1 MLKNHFIIAWRV
13 LNKNRMYSI
22 LNISGLT
29 IGIAGFLM
37 ILFYI
42 VDERSYDRFYSN
54 SSNIYRITSHWGTSQ
69 EAQYATAPPP
79 LGKKLKEEVPE
90 IESVTRLL
98 KWNDFTVQPE
108 TGSNADQIFR
118 EASVFYAEP
127 NFFDVFDF
135 EVLAG
140 NPNSLEGGSS
150 VIITESTAKRYF
162 GRIPAAEVVGK
173 NLLIGSGSTD
183 LVKVGAVIKD
193 IPSQSHFHFDM
204 LVHDLD
210 MHREIF
216 LMDNWMWSILHT
228 YVKVKTN
235 QQDALSGKLKQ
246 IVDNEV
252 KPRLSGDQA
261 STDFFFGVQP
271 VRDIHLHSHL
281 LREHEAN
288 SYQSYVNIFSAVA
301 VIVLL
306 LASINFMNLSTA
318 KSTKRSLEV
327 GVRKVMGSRRFQL
340 VGQFMAE
347 AFVLVLVSTLLSMV
361 LVELFN
367 GVFNQISGKQ
377 IRFNIFQLTWIWG
390 IIPLLVISLSVLAGL
405 YPAFYLSSFEPVKVL
420 KGVQAPGKNSV
431 GLRSG
436 LVVFQFSISLVL
448 IICALIV
455 QRQLGFIQNS
465 NVGFDREQ
473 LLIIHNDGEIKN
485 EERKIFKN
493 RFASSPLIES
503 LAFSTGIPLP
513 GNFQMRGF
521 SLSENNGD
529 KGMNWYESDDDYVT
543 TLKLEIKSGR
553 NFSDIPGSDKRKALI
568 NERAAAALGISE
580 NPIGQKI
587 TKNRGADDEAELEVI
602 GILKDFNFESLR
614 EEIKPLVIE
623 YMDDYFLRDYITV
636 RLKPGDFDAGISAL
650 QATWKEF
657 EPRVPMNYSF
667 LDEDFQA
674 IYRSE
679 TQMGKLM
686 NALTMISIFIAFLGL
701 FGLTAYTV
709 QQRSKEI
716 GIRKVFGAG
725 QAEIFLL
732 LSVRYVKLIAISSL
746 IGIPMAY
753 LLIGR
758 WLDNFAFKVPFE
770 LWIFLTAG
778 FGCLGLA
785 ILTVGFQSFKSIA
798 TSPVNIL
805 KSE

>member
-13 LNKNRMYSI
+13 LNKNRMYSL

-42 VDERSYDRFYSN
+42 VDEKSYDRFYSN
-54 SSNIYRITSHWGTSQ
+54 SGDIYRITSHWGTEEGS
-69 EAQYATAPPP
+69 QYATAPPP
-79 LGKKLKEEVPE
+79 LGQSLKDISEVE
-90 IESVTRLL
+90 AVTRIL

-108 TGSNADQIFR
+108 TGPNADQIFR

-127 NFFDVFDF
+127 NFFEVFDF
-135 EVLAG
+135 EILAG
-140 NPNSLEGGSS
+140 SSIALEGGKS

-162 GRIPAAEVVGK
+162 GEIPTAEVVGK

-183 LVKVGAVIKD
+183 LMMVTSVIKD

-204 LVHDLD
+204 LVHNIE

-235 QQDALSGKLKQ
+235 QKDALSGKLKQ
-246 IVDNEV
+246 IVDNEIR
-252 KPRLSGDQA
+252 PRLSGDQA
-261 STDFFFGVQP
+261 STDFYFGLQP
-271 VRDIHLHSHL
+271 VQDIHLHSHL
-281 LREHEAN
+281 LREHEVN
-288 SYQSYVNIFSAVA
+288 GYQSYVNILSLVGL
-301 VIVLL
+301 IVLS

-327 GVRKVMGSRRFQL
+327 GVRKVMGSKRFQL

-347 AFVLVLVSTLLSMV
+347 AFVLVLVSTLLSLV
-361 LVELFN
+361 LVELSN
-367 GVFNQISGKQ
+367 GLFNQISGKQ
-377 IRFNIFQLTWIWG
+377 IRFNIFQLSWIWG
-390 IIPLLVISLSVLAGL
+390 VIPLLILSLSVLAGF
-405 YPAFYLSSFEPVKVL
+405 YPAFYLSSFQPLKVI
-420 KGVQAPGKNSV
+420 KGVQIQGKNTI

-436 LVVFQFSISLVL
+436 LVVFQFSISLIL

-455 QRQLGFIQNS
+455 QRQLGFIQKS
-465 NVGFDREQ
+465 NIGFDREQ
-473 LLIIHNDGEIKN
+473 LLIVHNDGEIKN
-485 EERKIFKN
+485 EEREIFKS
-493 RFASSPLIES
+493 RFASSSLIAS

-521 SLSENNGD
+521 SLPENNAD
-529 KGMNWYESDDDYVT
+529 NGMNWYESDDDYVT
-543 TLKLEIKSGR
+543 TLKMEIKSGR
-553 NFSDIPGSDKRKALI
+553 NFSDIPGSDKHKALI

-587 TKNRGADDEAELEVI
+587 IKNQGADDEAELEVI
-602 GILKDFNFESLR
+602 GILMDFNFESLR

-657 EPRVPMNYSF
+657 EPRVPMNYTF

-679 TQMGKLM
+679 MQMGKLM

-725 QAEIFLL
+725 HAEIFLL
-732 LSVRYVKLIAISSL
+732 LSVSYVKLIAISCL
-746 IGIPMAY
+746 IGIPLAY

-758 WLDNFAFKVPFE
+758 WLDDFAFKVPFE

-785 ILTVGFQSFKSIA
+785 IVTVAFQLYKSIG
-798 TSPVNIL
+798 TNPIKIL
-805 KSE
+805 KSL